1 MLHKRW
7 TFIQPDVRN
16 CGKGILKMKK
26 ILSFVLMMCV
36 LMTIPMF
43 AFAAVSGDE
52 PLTIGTPFMIT
63 NAGQG
68 PGGKMGRL
76 LVSRAGTL
84 TEDEDF
90 YYVDVPYAADVDAR
104 DYSAIVIVIGST
116 DKGLGATGCVSWKFE
131 HKGVIVIDN
140 SKGLDEDEL
149 MMLALDAGADDVEI
163 GEGVATVYTD
173 PSSFSEVR
181 ENLEKAGC
189 TFLEAERRMVPT
201 TTTAVTDPETV
212 EKVQRLLDELDDY
225 DDTQNVYH
233 DAELPEDEEE
243 DD

>member
-1 MLHKRW
+1 
-7 TFIQPDVRN
+7 
-16 CGKGILKMKK
+16 MKK

-116 DKGLGATGCVSWKFE
+116 DKGLGATGITIDQE
-131 HKGVIVIDN
+131 IARANEKGVPVIAV
-140 SKGLDEDEL
+140 
-149 MMLALDAGADDVEI
+149 M
-163 GEGVATVYTD
+163 
-173 PSSFSEVR
+173 
-181 ENLEKAGC
+181 LEKDKRSDVKTNSNERCIDAVCPHASWMIVTADVNTDGRYDA
-189 TFLEAERRMVPT
+189 FKAENGTPLTILDSSM
-201 TTTAVTDPETV
+201 DFISL
-212 EKVQRLLDELDDY
+212 VQQAFVKE
-225 DDTQNVYH
+225 
-233 DAELPEDEEE
+233 
-243 DD
+243 

>member
-1 MLHKRW
+1 
-7 TFIQPDVRN
+7 
-16 CGKGILKMKK
+16 MKK

-104 DYSAIVIVIGST
+104 DYSAIVILTGST
-116 DKGLGATGCVSWKFE
+116 DKGLGATGITIDQEIARVDE
-131 HKGVIVIDN
+131 VVARANEKGVPVIAV
-140 SKGLDEDEL
+140 
-149 MMLALDAGADDVEI
+149 M
-163 GEGVATVYTD
+163 
-173 PSSFSEVR
+173 
-181 ENLEKAGC
+181 LEKDKRSDVKTNSNERCIDAVCPHASWMIVTADVNTDGRYDA
-189 TFLEAERRMVPT
+189 FKAENGTPLTILDSSM
-201 TTTAVTDPETV
+201 DFISL
-212 EKVQRLLDELDDY
+212 VQQAFVKE
-225 DDTQNVYH
+225 
-233 DAELPEDEEE
+233 
-243 DD
+243 

>member
-1 MLHKRW
+1 
-7 TFIQPDVRN
+7 
-16 CGKGILKMKK
+16 MKK

-116 DKGLGATGCVSWKFE
+116 DKGLGATGITIDQEIARVDE
-131 HKGVIVIDN
+131 VVARANEKGVPVIAV
-140 SKGLDEDEL
+140 
-149 MMLALDAGADDVEI
+149 M
-163 GEGVATVYTD
+163 
-173 PSSFSEVR
+173 
-181 ENLEKAGC
+181 LEKDKRSDVKTNSNERCIDAVCPHASWMIVTADVNTDGRYDA
-189 TFLEAERRMVPT
+189 FKAENGIPLTILDSSM
-201 TTTAVTDPETV
+201 DFISL
-212 EKVQRLLDELDDY
+212 VQQAFVKE
-225 DDTQNVYH
+225 
-233 DAELPEDEEE
+233 
-243 DD
+243 

>member
-1 MLHKRW
+1 
-7 TFIQPDVRN
+7 
-16 CGKGILKMKK
+16 MKK

-116 DKGLGATGCVSWKFE
+116 DKGLGATGITIDQEIARVDE
-131 HKGVIVIDN
+131 VVARANEKGVPVIAV
-140 SKGLDEDEL
+140 
-149 MMLALDAGADDVEI
+149 M
-163 GEGVATVYTD
+163 
-173 PSSFSEVR
+173 
-181 ENLEKAGC
+181 LEKDKRSDVKTNAN
-189 TFLEAERRMVPT
+189 ERCID
-201 TTTAVTDPETV
+201 AV
-212 EKVQRLLDELDDY
+212 
-225 DDTQNVYH
+225 
-233 DAELPEDEEE
+233 
-243 DD
+243 

>member
-1 MLHKRW
+1 
-7 TFIQPDVRN
+7 
-16 CGKGILKMKK
+16 MKK

-116 DKGLGATGCVSWKFE
+116 DKGLGATGITIDQEIARVDE
-131 HKGVIVIDN
+131 VVARANEKGVPVIAV
-140 SKGLDEDEL
+140 
-149 MMLALDAGADDVEI
+149 M
-163 GEGVATVYTD
+163 
-173 PSSFSEVR
+173 
-181 ENLEKAGC
+181 LEKDKRSDVKTNSNERCIDAVCPHAAWMIVTADVNTDGRYDA
-189 TFLEAERRMVPT
+189 FKAENGTPLTILDSSM
-201 TTTAVTDPETV
+201 DFISL
-212 EKVQRLLDELDDY
+212 VQQAFVKE
-225 DDTQNVYH
+225 
-233 DAELPEDEEE
+233 
-243 DD
+243 

>member
-1 MLHKRW
+1 
-7 TFIQPDVRN
+7 
-16 CGKGILKMKK
+16 MKK

-116 DKGLGATGCVSWKFE
+116 DKGLGATGITIDQEIARVDE
-131 HKGVIVIDN
+131 VVARVNEKGVPVI
-140 SKGLDEDEL
+140 SV
-149 MMLALDAGADDVEI
+149 M
-163 GEGVATVYTD
+163 
-173 PSSFSEVR
+173 
-181 ENLEKAGC
+181 LEKDKRSDVKTNSNERCIDAVCPHASWMIVTADVNTDGRYDA
-189 TFLEAERRMVPT
+189 FKAENGTPLTILDSSM
-201 TTTAVTDPETV
+201 DFISL
-212 EKVQRLLDELDDY
+212 VQQAFVKE
-225 DDTQNVYH
+225 
-233 DAELPEDEEE
+233 
-243 DD
+243 

>member
-1 MLHKRW
+1 
-7 TFIQPDVRN
+7 
-16 CGKGILKMKK
+16 MKK

-90 YYVDVPYAADVDAR
+90 YYVDVPYAARRGRPRLQR
-104 DYSAIVIVIGST
+104 DR
-116 DKGLGATGCVSWKFE
+116 
-131 HKGVIVIDN
+131 HRHR
-140 SKGLDEDEL
+140 LD
-149 MMLALDAGADDVEI
+149 
-163 GEGVATVYTD
+163 
-173 PSSFSEVR
+173 R
-181 ENLEKAGC
+181 
-189 TFLEAERRMVPT
+189 
-201 TTTAVTDPETV
+201 
-212 EKVQRLLDELDDY
+212 
-225 DDTQNVYH
+225 
-233 DAELPEDEEE
+233 
-243 DD
+243 

>member
-1 MLHKRW
+1 
-7 TFIQPDVRN
+7 
-16 CGKGILKMKK
+16 
-26 ILSFVLMMCV
+26 MMCI

-116 DKGLGATGCVSWKFE
+116 DKGLGATGITIDQEIARVDE
-131 HKGVIVIDN
+131 VVARANEKGVPVIAV
-140 SKGLDEDEL
+140 
-149 MMLALDAGADDVEI
+149 M
-163 GEGVATVYTD
+163 
-173 PSSFSEVR
+173 
-181 ENLEKAGC
+181 LEKDKRSDVKTNSNERCIDAVCPHASWMIVTADVNTDGRYDA
-189 TFLEAERRMVPT
+189 FKAENGTPLTILDSSM
-201 TTTAVTDPETV
+201 DFISL
-212 EKVQRLLDELDDY
+212 VQQAFVKE
-225 DDTQNVYH
+225 
-233 DAELPEDEEE
+233 
-243 DD
+243 

>member
-1 MLHKRW
+1 
-7 TFIQPDVRN
+7 
-16 CGKGILKMKK
+16 MKK

-116 DKGLGATGCVSWKFE
+116 DKGLGATGITIDQEIARADEVVARANE
-131 HKGVIVIDN
+131 KGVPVIAV
-140 SKGLDEDEL
+140 
-149 MMLALDAGADDVEI
+149 M
-163 GEGVATVYTD
+163 
-173 PSSFSEVR
+173 
-181 ENLEKAGC
+181 LEKDKRSDVKTNSNERCIDAVCPHASWMIVTADVNTDGRYDA
-189 TFLEAERRMVPT
+189 FKAENGTPLTILDSSM
-201 TTTAVTDPETV
+201 DFISL
-212 EKVQRLLDELDDY
+212 VQQAFVKE
-225 DDTQNVYH
+225 
-233 DAELPEDEEE
+233 
-243 DD
+243 

>member
-1 MLHKRW
+1 
-7 TFIQPDVRN
+7 
-16 CGKGILKMKK
+16 MKK

-76 LVSRAGTL
+76 LFSRAGTL

-116 DKGLGATGCVSWKFE
+116 DKGLGATGITIDQEIARVDE
-131 HKGVIVIDN
+131 VVARANEKGVPVIAV
-140 SKGLDEDEL
+140 
-149 MMLALDAGADDVEI
+149 M
-163 GEGVATVYTD
+163 
-173 PSSFSEVR
+173 
-181 ENLEKAGC
+181 LEKDKRSDVKTNSNERCIDAVCPHASWMIVTADVNTDGRYDA
-189 TFLEAERRMVPT
+189 FKAENGTPLTILDSSM
-201 TTTAVTDPETV
+201 DFISL
-212 EKVQRLLDELDDY
+212 VQQAFVKE
-225 DDTQNVYH
+225 
-233 DAELPEDEEE
+233 
-243 DD
+243 

>member
-1 MLHKRW
+1 
-7 TFIQPDVRN
+7 
-16 CGKGILKMKK
+16 MKK

-116 DKGLGATGCVSWKFE
+116 DKGLGATG
-131 HKGVIVIDN
+131 ITIDQ
-140 SKGLDEDEL
+140 
-149 MMLALDAGADDVEI
+149 EI
-163 GEGVATVYTD
+163 ARVDEGVARANEKGV
-173 PSSFSEVR
+173 PVIAVM
-181 ENLEKAGC
+181 LEKDKRSDVKTNSNERCIDAVCPHASWMIVTADVNTDGRYDA
-189 TFLEAERRMVPT
+189 FKAENGTPLTILDSSM
-201 TTTAVTDPETV
+201 DFISL
-212 EKVQRLLDELDDY
+212 VQQAFVKE
-225 DDTQNVYH
+225 
-233 DAELPEDEEE
+233 
-243 DD
+243 

>member
-1 MLHKRW
+1 
-7 TFIQPDVRN
+7 
-16 CGKGILKMKK
+16 MKK

-52 PLTIGTPFMIT
+52 PLTLGTPFMIT

-116 DKGLGATGCVSWKFE
+116 DKGLGATGITIDQEIARVDE
-131 HKGVIVIDN
+131 VVARANEKGVPVIAV
-140 SKGLDEDEL
+140 
-149 MMLALDAGADDVEI
+149 M
-163 GEGVATVYTD
+163 
-173 PSSFSEVR
+173 
-181 ENLEKAGC
+181 LEKDKRSDVKTNSNERCIDAVCPHASWMIVTADVNTDGRYDA
-189 TFLEAERRMVPT
+189 FKAENGTPLTILDSSM
-201 TTTAVTDPETV
+201 DFISL
-212 EKVQRLLDELDDY
+212 VQQAFVKE
-225 DDTQNVYH
+225 
-233 DAELPEDEEE
+233 
-243 DD
+243 

>member
-1 MLHKRW
+1 
-7 TFIQPDVRN
+7 
-16 CGKGILKMKK
+16 
-26 ILSFVLMMCV
+26 MMCV

-104 DYSAIVIVIGST
+104 DYSAIVIVIGSGR
-116 DKGLGATGCVSWKFE
+116 DRHHHRSGNRPRGRGCCPCE
-131 HKGVIVIDN
+131 R
-140 SKGLDEDEL
+140 
-149 MMLALDAGADDVEI
+149 
-163 GEGVATVYTD
+163 EGRSGD
-173 PSSFSEVR
+173 
-181 ENLEKAGC
+181 
-189 TFLEAERRMVPT
+189 RRH
-201 TTTAVTDPETV
+201 A
-212 EKVQRLLDELDDY
+212 
-225 DDTQNVYH
+225 
-233 DAELPEDEEE
+233 
-243 DD
+243 

>member
-1 MLHKRW
+1 
-7 TFIQPDVRN
+7 
-16 CGKGILKMKK
+16 MKK
-26 ILSFVLMMCV
+26 MLSFVLMMCV
-36 LMTIPMF
+36 LMTVPMF

-116 DKGLGATGCVSWKFE
+116 DKGLGATGITIDQEIARVDE
-131 HKGVIVIDN
+131 VVARANEKGVPVIAV
-140 SKGLDEDEL
+140 
-149 MMLALDAGADDVEI
+149 M
-163 GEGVATVYTD
+163 
-173 PSSFSEVR
+173 
-181 ENLEKAGC
+181 LEKDKRSDVKTNANERCIDAVCPHASWMIVTADVNTDGRYDA
-189 TFLEAERRMVPT
+189 FKAENGTPL
-201 TTTAVTDPETV
+201 TV
-212 EKVQRLLDELDDY
+212 LDSSMDFISLVQQAFVKE
-225 DDTQNVYH
+225 
-233 DAELPEDEEE
+233 
-243 DD
+243 

>member
-1 MLHKRW
+1 
-7 TFIQPDVRN
+7 
-16 CGKGILKMKK
+16 MKK

-90 YYVDVPYAADVDAR
+90 YYVDVPYAADVEAR

-116 DKGLGATGCVSWKFE
+116 DKGLGATGITIDQEIARVDE
-131 HKGVIVIDN
+131 VVARANEKGIPVIAV
-140 SKGLDEDEL
+140 
-149 MMLALDAGADDVEI
+149 M
-163 GEGVATVYTD
+163 
-173 PSSFSEVR
+173 
-181 ENLEKAGC
+181 LEKDKRSDVKTNSNERCIDAVCPHASWMIVTADVNTDGRYDA
-189 TFLEAERRMVPT
+189 FKAENGTPLTILDSSM
-201 TTTAVTDPETV
+201 DFISL
-212 EKVQRLLDELDDY
+212 VQQAFVKE
-225 DDTQNVYH
+225 
-233 DAELPEDEEE
+233 
-243 DD
+243 

>member
-1 MLHKRW
+1 
-7 TFIQPDVRN
+7 
-16 CGKGILKMKK
+16 MKK

-43 AFAAVSGDE
+43 AFAEVSGDE

-116 DKGLGATGCVSWKFE
+116 DKGLGATGITIDQEIARVDE
-131 HKGVIVIDN
+131 VVARANEKGVPVIAV
-140 SKGLDEDEL
+140 
-149 MMLALDAGADDVEI
+149 M
-163 GEGVATVYTD
+163 
-173 PSSFSEVR
+173 
-181 ENLEKAGC
+181 LEKDKRSDVKTNSNERCIDAVCPHASWMIVTADVNTDGRYDA
-189 TFLEAERRMVPT
+189 FKAENGTPLTILDSSM
-201 TTTAVTDPETV
+201 DFISL
-212 EKVQRLLDELDDY
+212 VQQAFVKE
-225 DDTQNVYH
+225 
-233 DAELPEDEEE
+233 
-243 DD
+243 

>member
-1 MLHKRW
+1 
-7 TFIQPDVRN
+7 
-16 CGKGILKMKK
+16 MKK

-116 DKGLGATGCVSWKFE
+116 DKGLGATGITIDQEIARVDE
-131 HKGVIVIDN
+131 VVARANEKGVPVIAV
-140 SKGLDEDEL
+140 
-149 MMLALDAGADDVEI
+149 M
-163 GEGVATVYTD
+163 
-173 PSSFSEVR
+173 
-181 ENLEKAGC
+181 LEKDKRSDVKTNSNERCIDAVCPHASWIIVTADVNTDGRYDA
-189 TFLEAERRMVPT
+189 FKAENGTPLTILDSSM
-201 TTTAVTDPETV
+201 DFISL
-212 EKVQRLLDELDDY
+212 VQQAFVKE
-225 DDTQNVYH
+225 
-233 DAELPEDEEE
+233 
-243 DD
+243 

>member
-1 MLHKRW
+1 
-7 TFIQPDVRN
+7 
-16 CGKGILKMKK
+16 MKK

-116 DKGLGATGCVSWKFE
+116 DKGLGATGITIDQEIARVDKVVARANE
-131 HKGVIVIDN
+131 KGVPVIAV
-140 SKGLDEDEL
+140 
-149 MMLALDAGADDVEI
+149 M
-163 GEGVATVYTD
+163 
-173 PSSFSEVR
+173 
-181 ENLEKAGC
+181 LEKDKRSDVKTNSNERCIDAVCPHASWMIVTADVNTDGRYDA
-189 TFLEAERRMVPT
+189 FKAENGTPLTILDSSM
-201 TTTAVTDPETV
+201 DFISL
-212 EKVQRLLDELDDY
+212 VQQAFVKE
-225 DDTQNVYH
+225 
-233 DAELPEDEEE
+233 
-243 DD
+243 

>member
-1 MLHKRW
+1 
-7 TFIQPDVRN
+7 
-16 CGKGILKMKK
+16 MKK

-43 AFAAVSGDE
+43 AFAVVSGDE

-116 DKGLGATGCVSWKFE
+116 DKGLGATGITIDQEIARVDE
-131 HKGVIVIDN
+131 VVARANEKGVPVIAV
-140 SKGLDEDEL
+140 
-149 MMLALDAGADDVEI
+149 M
-163 GEGVATVYTD
+163 
-173 PSSFSEVR
+173 
-181 ENLEKAGC
+181 LEKDKRSDIKTNSNERCIDAVCPHASWMIVTADVNTDGRYDA
-189 TFLEAERRMVPT
+189 FKAENGTPLTILDSSM
-201 TTTAVTDPETV
+201 DFISL
-212 EKVQRLLDELDDY
+212 VQQAFVKE
-225 DDTQNVYH
+225 
-233 DAELPEDEEE
+233 
-243 DD
+243 

>member
-1 MLHKRW
+1 
-7 TFIQPDVRN
+7 
-16 CGKGILKMKK
+16 MKK

-36 LMTIPMF
+36 LMTIPVF

-116 DKGLGATGCVSWKFE
+116 DKGLGATGITIDQEIARVDE
-131 HKGVIVIDN
+131 VVARANEKGVPVIAV
-140 SKGLDEDEL
+140 
-149 MMLALDAGADDVEI
+149 M
-163 GEGVATVYTD
+163 
-173 PSSFSEVR
+173 
-181 ENLEKAGC
+181 LEKDKRSDVKTNANERCIDAVCPHASWMIVTADVNTDGRYDA
-189 TFLEAERRMVPT
+189 FKAENGTPL
-201 TTTAVTDPETV
+201 TV
-212 EKVQRLLDELDDY
+212 LDSSMDFISLVQQAFVKE
-225 DDTQNVYH
+225 
-233 DAELPEDEEE
+233 
-243 DD
+243 

>member
-1 MLHKRW
+1 
-7 TFIQPDVRN
+7 
-16 CGKGILKMKK
+16 MKK

-116 DKGLGATGCVSWKFE
+116 DKGLGATGITIDQEIARVDE
-131 HKGVIVIDN
+131 VVARANEKGVPVIAV
-140 SKGLDEDEL
+140 
-149 MMLALDAGADDVEI
+149 MLEKDKR
-163 GEGVATVYTD
+163 
-173 PSSFSEVR
+173 SEVKTNANER
-181 ENLEKAGC
+181 CIDAVCPHASWMIVTADVNTDGRYDAFKAENGTPL
-189 TFLEAERRMVPT
+189 TILDSSMDFISL
-201 TTTAVTDPETV
+201 
-212 EKVQRLLDELDDY
+212 VQQAFVKE
-225 DDTQNVYH
+225 
-233 DAELPEDEEE
+233 
-243 DD
+243 

>member
-1 MLHKRW
+1 
-7 TFIQPDVRN
+7 
-16 CGKGILKMKK
+16 
-26 ILSFVLMMCV
+26 MMCV

-43 AFAAVSGDE
+43 AFVAVSGDE

-116 DKGLGATGCVSWKFE
+116 DKGLGATGITIDQEIARVDE
-131 HKGVIVIDN
+131 VVARANEKGVPVIAV
-140 SKGLDEDEL
+140 
-149 MMLALDAGADDVEI
+149 M
-163 GEGVATVYTD
+163 
-173 PSSFSEVR
+173 
-181 ENLEKAGC
+181 LEKDKRSDVKINSNERCIDAVCPHASWMIVTADVNTDGRYDA
-189 TFLEAERRMVPT
+189 FKAENGTPLTILDSSM
-201 TTTAVTDPETV
+201 DFISL
-212 EKVQRLLDELDDY
+212 VQQAFVKE
-225 DDTQNVYH
+225 
-233 DAELPEDEEE
+233 
-243 DD
+243 

>member
-1 MLHKRW
+1 
-7 TFIQPDVRN
+7 
-16 CGKGILKMKK
+16 MKK

-116 DKGLGATGCVSWKFE
+116 DKGLGATGITIDQEIARVDE
-131 HKGVIVIDN
+131 VVARANEKGVPVIAV
-140 SKGLDEDEL
+140 
-149 MMLALDAGADDVEI
+149 M
-163 GEGVATVYTD
+163 
-173 PSSFSEVR
+173 
-181 ENLEKAGC
+181 LEKDKRSDVKTNAN
-189 TFLEAERRMVPT
+189 ERCIDAVCPHASWMIV
-201 TTTAVTDPETV
+201 TADVNTDGRYDAFKTENGTPLTV
-212 EKVQRLLDELDDY
+212 LDSSMDFISLVQQAFVKE
-225 DDTQNVYH
+225 
-233 DAELPEDEEE
+233 
-243 DD
+243 

>member
-1 MLHKRW
+1 
-7 TFIQPDVRN
+7 
-16 CGKGILKMKK
+16 MKK

-116 DKGLGATGCVSWKFE
+116 DKGLGATGITIDQEISRVDE
-131 HKGVIVIDN
+131 VVARANEKGVPVIAV
-140 SKGLDEDEL
+140 
-149 MMLALDAGADDVEI
+149 M
-163 GEGVATVYTD
+163 
-173 PSSFSEVR
+173 
-181 ENLEKAGC
+181 LEKDKRSDVKTNSNERCIDAVCPHASWMIVTADVNTDGRYDA
-189 TFLEAERRMVPT
+189 FKAENGTPLTILDSSM
-201 TTTAVTDPETV
+201 DFISL
-212 EKVQRLLDELDDY
+212 VQQAFVKE
-225 DDTQNVYH
+225 
-233 DAELPEDEEE
+233 
-243 DD
+243 

>member
-1 MLHKRW
+1 
-7 TFIQPDVRN
+7 
-16 CGKGILKMKK
+16 MKK

-116 DKGLGATGCVSWKFE
+116 DKGLGATGITIDQEIARVDE
-131 HKGVIVIDN
+131 VVARANEKGVPVIAV
-140 SKGLDEDEL
+140 
-149 MMLALDAGADDVEI
+149 M
-163 GEGVATVYTD
+163 
-173 PSSFSEVR
+173 
-181 ENLEKAGC
+181 LEKDKRSDVKTNSNERCIDAVCPHASWMIVTADVNTDGRYDA
-189 TFLEAERRMVPT
+189 FKAENGTPL
-201 TTTAVTDPETV
+201 TV
-212 EKVQRLLDELDDY
+212 LDSSMDFISLVQQAFVKE
-225 DDTQNVYH
+225 
-233 DAELPEDEEE
+233 
-243 DD
+243 

>member
-1 MLHKRW
+1 
-7 TFIQPDVRN
+7 
-16 CGKGILKMKK
+16 MKK
-26 ILSFVLMMCV
+26 MLSFVLMMCV

-116 DKGLGATGCVSWKFE
+116 DKGLGATGITIDQEIARVDE
-131 HKGVIVIDN
+131 VVARANEKGVPVIAV
-140 SKGLDEDEL
+140 
-149 MMLALDAGADDVEI
+149 M
-163 GEGVATVYTD
+163 
-173 PSSFSEVR
+173 
-181 ENLEKAGC
+181 LEKDKRSDVKTNANERCIDAVCPHASWMIVTADVNTDGRYDA
-189 TFLEAERRMVPT
+189 FKAENGTPLTILDSSM
-201 TTTAVTDPETV
+201 DFISL
-212 EKVQRLLDELDDY
+212 VQQAFVKE
-225 DDTQNVYH
+225 
-233 DAELPEDEEE
+233 
-243 DD
+243 

>member
-1 MLHKRW
+1 
-7 TFIQPDVRN
+7 
-16 CGKGILKMKK
+16 MKK
-26 ILSFVLMMCV
+26 ILSFVQMMCV

-116 DKGLGATGCVSWKFE
+116 DKGLGATGITIDQEIARVDE
-131 HKGVIVIDN
+131 VVARANEKGVPVIAV
-140 SKGLDEDEL
+140 
-149 MMLALDAGADDVEI
+149 M
-163 GEGVATVYTD
+163 
-173 PSSFSEVR
+173 
-181 ENLEKAGC
+181 LEKDKRSDVKTNANERCIDAVCPHASWMIVTADVNTDGRYDA
-189 TFLEAERRMVPT
+189 FKAENGTPL
-201 TTTAVTDPETV
+201 TV
-212 EKVQRLLDELDDY
+212 LDSSMDFISLVQQAFVKE
-225 DDTQNVYH
+225 
-233 DAELPEDEEE
+233 
-243 DD
+243 

>member
-1 MLHKRW
+1 
-7 TFIQPDVRN
+7 
-16 CGKGILKMKK
+16 MKK
-26 ILSFVLMMCV
+26 FLSFVLMMCV

-116 DKGLGATGCVSWKFE
+116 DKGLGATGITIDQEIARVDE
-131 HKGVIVIDN
+131 VVARANEKGVPVIAV
-140 SKGLDEDEL
+140 
-149 MMLALDAGADDVEI
+149 M
-163 GEGVATVYTD
+163 
-173 PSSFSEVR
+173 
-181 ENLEKAGC
+181 LEKDKRSDVKTNANERCIDAVCPHASWMIVTADVNTDGRYDA
-189 TFLEAERRMVPT
+189 FKAENGTPL
-201 TTTAVTDPETV
+201 TV
-212 EKVQRLLDELDDY
+212 LDSSMDFISVVQQAFVKE
-225 DDTQNVYH
+225 
-233 DAELPEDEEE
+233 
-243 DD
+243 

>member
-1 MLHKRW
+1 
-7 TFIQPDVRN
+7 
-16 CGKGILKMKK
+16 MKK

-116 DKGLGATGCVSWKFE
+116 DKGLGATGITIDQEIARVDE
-131 HKGVIVIDN
+131 VVARANEKGVPVIAV
-140 SKGLDEDEL
+140 
-149 MMLALDAGADDVEI
+149 M
-163 GEGVATVYTD
+163 
-173 PSSFSEVR
+173 
-181 ENLEKAGC
+181 LEKDKRSDVKTNSNERCIDAVCPHASWMIVTADVNTDGRYDA
-189 TFLEAERRMVPT
+189 FKAENGTPLTILDSSM
-201 TTTAVTDPETV
+201 DFISL
-212 EKVQRLLDELDDY
+212 VQ
-225 DDTQNVYH
+225 QAFVKK
-233 DAELPEDEEE
+233 
-243 DD
+243 

>member
-1 MLHKRW
+1 
-7 TFIQPDVRN
+7 
-16 CGKGILKMKK
+16 MKK

-116 DKGLGATGCVSWKFE
+116 DKGLGATGITIDQEIARVDE
-131 HKGVIVIDN
+131 VVARANEKGVPVIAV
-140 SKGLDEDEL
+140 
-149 MMLALDAGADDVEI
+149 M
-163 GEGVATVYTD
+163 
-173 PSSFSEVR
+173 
-181 ENLEKAGC
+181 LEKDKRSDGKTNANERCIDAVCPHASWMIVTADVNTDGRYDA
-189 TFLEAERRMVPT
+189 FKAENGTPL
-201 TTTAVTDPETV
+201 TV
-212 EKVQRLLDELDDY
+212 LDSSMDFISLVQQAFVKE
-225 DDTQNVYH
+225 
-233 DAELPEDEEE
+233 
-243 DD
+243 

>member
-1 MLHKRW
+1 
-7 TFIQPDVRN
+7 
-16 CGKGILKMKK
+16 MKK

-116 DKGLGATGCVSWKFE
+116 DKGLGATGITIDQEIARVDE
-131 HKGVIVIDN
+131 VVARANEKGVPVIAV
-140 SKGLDEDEL
+140 
-149 MMLALDAGADDVEI
+149 M
-163 GEGVATVYTD
+163 
-173 PSSFSEVR
+173 
-181 ENLEKAGC
+181 LEKDKRSDVKTNSNERCIDAVCPHASWMIVTADVNTDGRYDA
-189 TFLEAERRMVPT
+189 FKAENGTPLT
-201 TTTAVTDPETV
+201 I
-212 EKVQRLLDELDDY
+212 LDSSMDFISLVKQAFVKE
-225 DDTQNVYH
+225 
-233 DAELPEDEEE
+233 
-243 DD
+243 

>member
-1 MLHKRW
+1 
-7 TFIQPDVRN
+7 
-16 CGKGILKMKK
+16 MKK

-116 DKGLGATGCVSWKFE
+116 DKGLGATGITIDQEIARVDGVVARANE
-131 HKGVIVIDN
+131 KGVPVIAV
-140 SKGLDEDEL
+140 
-149 MMLALDAGADDVEI
+149 M
-163 GEGVATVYTD
+163 
-173 PSSFSEVR
+173 
-181 ENLEKAGC
+181 LEKDKRSDVKTNSNERCIDAVCPHASWMIVTADVNTDGRYDA
-189 TFLEAERRMVPT
+189 FKAENGTPLTILDSSM
-201 TTTAVTDPETV
+201 DFISL
-212 EKVQRLLDELDDY
+212 VQQAFVKE
-225 DDTQNVYH
+225 
-233 DAELPEDEEE
+233 
-243 DD
+243 

>member
-1 MLHKRW
+1 
-7 TFIQPDVRN
+7 
-16 CGKGILKMKK
+16 MKK

-90 YYVDVPYAADVDAR
+90 YYVDVPYADDVDAR

-116 DKGLGATGCVSWKFE
+116 DKGLGATGITIDQEIARVDE
-131 HKGVIVIDN
+131 VVARANEKGVPVIAV
-140 SKGLDEDEL
+140 
-149 MMLALDAGADDVEI
+149 M
-163 GEGVATVYTD
+163 
-173 PSSFSEVR
+173 
-181 ENLEKAGC
+181 LEKDKRSDVKTNSNERCIDAVCPHASWMIVTADVNTDGRYDA
-189 TFLEAERRMVPT
+189 FKAENGTPLTILDSSM
-201 TTTAVTDPETV
+201 DFISL
-212 EKVQRLLDELDDY
+212 VQQAFVKE
-225 DDTQNVYH
+225 
-233 DAELPEDEEE
+233 
-243 DD
+243 